1 MPGNVNQARSS
12 IMLLLLLAMNFAGGC
27 AWTSSMRETVLDP
40 DKENR
45 QRKHELKMQ
54 ISDRQQ
60 HARLKA
66 AYAHLESRDFA
77 RCHQMLDEA
86 SKIDPTD
93 KTVALTRAEVL
104 LAESRF
110 AKAADVYQR
119 LINQEPDDA
128 SLHHLRAVA
137 LELSGDT
144 AAAELAFQEA
154 ARLSPGNAVIQMSQL
169 GPRDSHMR

>member
-1 MPGNVNQARSS
+1 MPGNVNQDLSS
-12 IMLLLLLAMNFAGGC
+12 IILLMLLAMNFAGGC
-27 AWTSSMRETVLDP
+27 AWTSGMRETVLDP
-40 DKENR
+40 DKDNR
-45 QRKHELKMQ
+45 QRKHELKMH

-66 AYAHLESRDFA
+66 AYAHLESRDYA

-93 KTVALTRAEVL
+93 KNVALVRAEVF

-110 AKAADVYQR
+110 AMAADVYQR
-119 LINQEPDDA
+119 LINQDPDDA

-144 AAAELAFQEA
+144 EAAQLAFQEA
-154 ARLSPGNAVIQMSQL
+154 ARLSPGSAVIQMSQL
-169 GPRDSHMR
+169 APRDSGMR